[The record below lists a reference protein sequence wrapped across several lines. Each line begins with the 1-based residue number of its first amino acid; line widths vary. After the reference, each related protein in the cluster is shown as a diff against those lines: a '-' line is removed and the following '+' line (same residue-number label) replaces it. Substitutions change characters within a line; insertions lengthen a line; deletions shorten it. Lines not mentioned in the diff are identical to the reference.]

1 MKKQTRL
8 IALAILVLAVAL
20 ILFVLFRPAPPE
32 PTHAGRPLRD
42 WLVDFDQAPST
53 TNYTAACAAIRAMGT
68 NALPA
73 LIRYL
78 RLKDP
83 LFNRQRVSLKAKFKM
98 RFNPDGEYAWLWHR
112 RAATACGEL
121 GEAGAPAF
129 PAMAEAMQE
138 TQAASDVGS
147 ALSRML
153 PASASVLTNVLATG
167 AIVARCEAAHALMT
181 AGWNPAIEEMARTAL
196 LRALQ
201 DTNDGVRATAATA
214 LQFWNKR
221 LDLVVP
227 ALTRVLSDPD
237 VSVRGNAASALG
249 QFGSAAKSAVP
260 ELIKLLN
267 DTNPYSM
274 PPGTVADRAMHVLI
288 QIDPEAAARAKAEAP
303 SNSPPIGRRI
313 N

>member
-8 IALAILVLAVAL
+8 IALALLVLAVAL
-20 ILFVLFRPAPPE
+20 SLFVFFRPVPPE
-32 PTHAGRPLRD
+32 PIHAGRPLRD
-42 WLVDFDQAPST
+42 WLVDFDQSPST

-78 RLKDP
+78 SMKDP
-83 LFNRQRVSLKAKFKM
+83 RFNRQRVSLKAKFKM
-98 RFNPDGEYAWLWHR
+98 RFNPGGEYALFWHR

-153 PASASVLTNVLATG
+153 PASAPVLTNVLATG
-167 AIVARCEAAHALMT
+167 AIVARCRAADALTT
-181 AGWNPAIEEMARTAL
+181 AGWHPTIEEMARTAL

-201 DTNDGVRATAATA
+201 DTNAGLRATAATA

-221 LDLVVP
+221 LDLVIP

-237 VSVRGNAASALG
+237 VSARGNAASALG
-249 QFGSAAKSAVP
+249 QIGKPAVP

-267 DTNPYSM
+267 DTSAY
-274 PPGTVADRAMHVLI
+274 PGRMGTLGERAMNVLK

-303 SNSPPIGRRI
+303 SNSPPVGRRI

>member
-1 MKKQTRL
+1 MNKTARFF
-8 IALAILVLAVAL
+8 ALALLVLAAAL
-20 ILFVLFRPAPPE
+20 LLFLFFRPAPPE

-42 WLVDFDQAPST
+42 WLVEFDHGSRT
-53 TNYTAACAAIRAMGT
+53 TNYAAASAAIRAMGT

-83 LFNRQRVSLKAKFKM
+83 PFNRQRIKLKARLKM
-98 RFNPDGEYAWLWHR
+98 RGRPGGEYALFWHR

-138 TQAASDVGS
+138 NQAAQDVAF

-153 PASASVLTNVLATG
+153 PASAPVLTNVVATG
-167 AIVARCEAAHALMT
+167 PTIARYRAADVLLT
-181 AGWNPAIEEMARTAL
+181 AYSHPSIEEMARTAL
-196 LRALQ
+196 LQALQ
-201 DTNDGVRATAATA
+201 DTNAGLRATAASA
-214 LQFWNKR
+214 LKYWNKR

-237 VSVRGNAASALG
+237 VNARGNAATALG
-249 QFGSAAKSAVP
+249 QMGSAAKPAVP

-267 DTNPYSM
+267 DTNAY
-274 PPGTVADRAMHVLI
+274 PGKMGVLSERALYVLK
-288 QIDPEAAARAKAEAP
+288 QIDPEAAAKAAENLKP
-303 SNSPPIGRRI
+303 R
-313 N
+313 